1 MAMKN
6 LRLSSNL
13 MVAASAV
20 KFELLQQVQAS
31 VPLSFI
37 IWQLSTIDLKD
48 SIELTQA
55 ST

>member
-1 MAMKN
+1 
-6 LRLSSNL
+6 

-31 VPLSFI
+31 VPFSFI
-37 IWQLSTIDLKD
+37 IWQLSTIFLKV
-48 SIELTQA
+48 SIVLTQA